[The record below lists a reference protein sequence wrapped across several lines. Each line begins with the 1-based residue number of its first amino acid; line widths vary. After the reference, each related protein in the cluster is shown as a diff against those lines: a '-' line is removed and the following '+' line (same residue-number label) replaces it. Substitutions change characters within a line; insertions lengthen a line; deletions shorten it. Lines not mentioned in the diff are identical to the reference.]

1 MDPKVR
7 LAAAMAR
14 MPDFIVGGAACL
26 DFANTV
32 EPRGGIDSAEDAA
45 SSGRGDPRRDYL
57 LEYGDLIAWSHAA
70 GLLSEEEAL
79 RLVGRADAHPDAA
92 AALFDAA
99 IALRE
104 AIYRIFL
111 AISRS
116 ESPIPTDLTAVEA
129 AYHRALSHTHLTQHD
144 GGFAWTWPS
153 PHPDPST
160 DLESPLWPVARSAV
174 DLLTTADPR
183 RIKACPGVP
192 GSPAPCMWLF
202 YDTSKSRTR
211 RWCTMA
217 DCGGHTKAQRLTAR
231 RRSARSGEVS

>member
-1 MDPKVR
+1 MDPQQR
-7 LAAAMAR
+7 LAASIAR
-14 MPDFIVGGAACL
+14 MPDFMVGGAPCL

-32 EPRGGIDSAEDAA
+32 EPRGSLESAKAPGITGA
-45 SSGRGDPRRDYL
+45 GDPRRDYL
-57 LEYGDLIAWSHAA
+57 LDYGDLIAWSHVADLIPKA
-70 GLLSEEEAL
+70 EAL
-79 RLVGRADAHPDAA
+79 RLIALADAHPDEA
-92 AALFDAA
+92 AALFDTA
-99 IALRE
+99 IARRE
-104 AIYRIFL
+104 AVYRVFL

-116 ESPIPTDLTAVEA
+116 TQPAADDLAVVES
-129 AYHRALSHTHLTQHD
+129 AYHRALTHAHLTPND
-144 GGFAWTWPS
+144 GAIAWTWPT
-153 PHPDPST
+153 PHPDPIA

-192 GSPAPCMWLF
+192 GSPAPCLWLF

-231 RRSARSGEVS
+231 RRSTRTK